1 MRKLFY
7 YLLKIYSNTEKDRLK
22 ILSKLDDEIHNDYYE
37 QTNPGNVYNFFIEF
51 IMSNYYIRTS
61 LRKGDMKTLEMIKD
75 GINDSFDEAI
85 EWLKKDEFIINLN
98 TFSVNEKTYNKTLDV
113 LRILPTNYKNK
124 IIKFEETFNGQVVIA
139 WKHNEN
145 RFSINIEN
153 NHCSYYYNIDDNSFR
168 FENVKID
175 KEIVSNLKN
184 FYNKNRYNKLKNI
197 INE

>member
-7 YLLKIYSNTEKDRLK
+7 YLLKKYSNTEKDRLK

-37 QTNPGNVYNFFIEF
+37 QTNPGNIYNFFIEF

-124 IIKFEETFNGQVVIA
+124 IIIFEETFNGQVVIA

>member
-7 YLLKIYSNTEKDRLK
+7 YLLKKYSNTEKDRLK

-124 IIKFEETFNGQVVIA
+124 IIIFEETFNGQVVIA

-153 NHCSYYYNIDDNSFR
+153 NHCSYYYNIDDNSFM